1 MLSVELLNQAG
12 AKVGK
17 LNLNEEIFGIE
28 PNQQVVY
35 DVVNAQRAALRQGTH
50 STLTRHEVRGGGK
63 KPWRQKGTGRA
74 RQGSINAPQWRHGGI
89 AFGPKPR
96 SYEVKVN
103 RKVRRLAL
111 KSALSYKVGN
121 QLFTAV
127 DTLKFEEIK
136 TKNFTQFLT
145 NVNLDS
151 KKTMVIVNDDEFSA
165 ELALSARNL
174 PNVFV
179 SPATHASVLDILA
192 YERLVL
198 TEAAVKYF
206 EEVLA

>member
-12 AKVGK
+12 SKVGK

-28 PNQQVVY
+28 PNQQVIY
-35 DVVNAQRAALRQGTH
+35 DVVNAQRAAQRQGTH

-103 RKVRRLAL
+103 RKVRR
-111 KSALSYKVGN
+111 
-121 QLFTAV
+121 
-127 DTLKFEEIK
+127 
-136 TKNFTQFLT
+136 
-145 NVNLDS
+145 
-151 KKTMVIVNDDEFSA
+151 
-165 ELALSARNL
+165 
-174 PNVFV
+174 
-179 SPATHASVLDILA
+179 
-192 YERLVL
+192 
-198 TEAAVKYF
+198 
-206 EEVLA
+206 